1 MNNTYPKRKPI
12 RLKNYD
18 YGSNGAYFITICTHN
33 RKKLLSEIVGEGL
46 RALPTIQLTEIGYH
60 VKSAIEYM
68 QDNYAHITVDNYIIM
83 PNHIHLLVVISN
95 ESGGRGNPPLQDVIG
110 YLKSYTTKLY
120 GGCLWQRSFHDHI
133 IRDDD
138 DYNKIYD
145 YIKYNHLKWTTD
157 CFYVE

>member
-1 MNNTYPKRKPI
+1 MNNTYPKRKPT

-68 QDNYAHITVDNYIIM
+68 QDNYAHITVDN
-83 PNHIHLLVVISN
+83 
-95 ESGGRGNPPLQDVIG
+95 
-110 YLKSYTTKLY
+110 
-120 GGCLWQRSFHDHI
+120 
-133 IRDDD
+133 
-138 DYNKIYD
+138 
-145 YIKYNHLKWTTD
+145 
-157 CFYVE
+157 